1 MEILYFLKAAG
12 MKTAREEYVPIITAR
27 YGHEDML
34 RYALEHEFHEKH
46 ADPSA
51 ILCYALFTAI
61 AHGQIG
67 TTGILLQ
74 HMRKDAKLELCPQTG
89 SKVALLL
96 VAVDAGSVAM
106 VRHLFSIGAHALD
119 QPCINE
125 DFSASSRLQRH
136 KVLTDTWRSKL
147 GLMSVYTRWE
157 YEIHQN
163 KVKKALSAAMA
174 QDRRNILRDQ
184 SQLILKSQ
192 SVPNGDLCCADRS
205 LHGRILE
212 APFTTIS
219 RGFA

>member
-1 MEILYFLKAAG
+1 
-12 MKTAREEYVPIITAR
+12 
-27 YGHEDML
+27 
-34 RYALEHEFHEKH
+34 
-46 ADPSA
+46 
-51 ILCYALFTAI
+51 
-61 AHGQIG
+61 
-67 TTGILLQ
+67 
-74 HMRKDAKLELCPQTG
+74 
-89 SKVALLL
+89 
-96 VAVDAGSVAM
+96 
-106 VRHLFSIGAHALD
+106 
-119 QPCINE
+119 
-125 DFSASSRLQRH
+125 
-136 KVLTDTWRSKL
+136 
-147 GLMSVYTRWE
+147 MSVYTRWE